1 MIVRV
6 LCVSVIG
13 VCAAISVVASA
24 SAAEV
29 RVYPPPP
36 PAVSPIAGAIDF
48 HVHSA
53 PDVFGR
59 GYEDAD
65 VGRLAARRGM
75 RALVLKNHVT
85 STADRAL
92 MLTKAVPEIEAFG
105 GIVLNQAVGEIGRAP
120 V

>member
-1 MIVRV
+1 MMVRV
-6 LCVSVIG
+6 LGVTVIG
-13 VCAAISVVASA
+13 VCTAISVVASA

-65 VGRLAARRGM
+65 VARLAARQGM

-85 STADRAL
+85 RAC
-92 MLTKAVPEIEAFG
+92 
-105 GIVLNQAVGEIGRAP
+105 QD
-120 V
+120 